1 VLGECPC
8 RDYLIDLIV
17 EADQFLTDTGDGL
30 MNPPGAIRTH
40 LRMRAAGDWTRRR
53 RTEMGA
59 QARTDRIRNSVRGQ
73 SLPDEF
79 HRALFEFLV
88 GEAGSLAPLE
98 DDAQLHHRLCELVA
112 GAFGGSPQQYWSR
125 VAHGLGVI
133 EAVCRQGRRVP
144 AGPGCNE
151 EMITWWERYVERPLG
166 RRPRLGIEPLIEL
179 TSETGQPA
187 GPQIACPV
195 AEAEF
200 ERALDAATGLTDPV
214 GDLDPDNVVLAVL
227 RGAFVTALDQTP
239 NPVEAL
245 RTATAELVRR
255 EMLPEHVAERF
266 IADTS
271 RVQEALR
278 QLLVITAAA

>member
-1 VLGECPC
+1 LGECPC
-8 RDYLIDLIV
+8 RDYLIDLLV
-17 EADQFLTDTGDGL
+17 EADQFLVDAGDGL

-40 LRMRAAGDWTRRR
+40 LRMRATGDWTRRR

-59 QARTDRIRNSVRGQ
+59 QARTDRIRNSVRGE

-98 DDAQLHHRLCELVA
+98 DDVQLHHRLCELVA
-112 GAFGGSPQQYWSR
+112 GEFGGSPQQYRSR
-125 VAHGLGVI
+125 VGQGLHMI

-144 AGPGCNE
+144 AGPGCNG
-151 EMITWWERYVERPLG
+151 EMITWWERYIERPLG
-166 RRPRLGIEPLIEL
+166 RRPRLGVEPLIEP
-179 TSETGQPA
+179 TSETGQLH
-187 GPQIACPV
+187 GLQIACPI
-195 AEAEF
+195 AETEF
-200 ERALDAATGLTDPV
+200 ERALNAATGLTDSA
-214 GDLDPDNVVLAVL
+214 GDLDPDSVMLVAL

-245 RTATAELVRR
+245 RIATAELVRHD
-255 EMLPEHVAERF
+255 MLPEHVAERF

-271 RVQEALR
+271 QVQEALR